1 VNLFHQMNK
10 MNTEIKQKWVNALR
24 SGEYEQGSEKLYSGR
39 GYCCL
44 GVLCDLYSKENGL
57 KWEFRGDDVIKT
69 EDEIVPS
76 QLQKF
81 DYFYFDDESEFLPES
96 VKEWAELSAKNP
108 QVRVECEYG
117 EDARFYVDEIAN
129 VNDSGYSF
137 TQLAEIIENQ
147 F

>member
-1 VNLFHQMNK
+1 MNK
-10 MNTEIKQKWVNALR
+10 MNTKIKQKWVSALR

-96 VKEWAELSAKNP
+96 VMDWAELSVKNP

-129 VNDSGYSF
+129 FNDSGYSF

>member
-1 VNLFHQMNK
+1 MNK
-10 MNTEIKQKWVNALR
+10 MNTEIKQKWVSALR
-24 SGEYEQGSEKLYSGR
+24 SGKYEQGSEKLYSGR

-76 QLQKF
+76 QLQKC

-96 VKEWAELSAKNP
+96 VKEWAELSVKNP
-108 QVRVECEYG
+108 QVRVEYEDD

>member
-1 VNLFHQMNK
+1 MNLFHKMNK

-76 QLQKF
+76 QLQKY

-96 VKEWAELSAKNP
+96 VKEWAELSVKNP
-108 QVRVECEYG
+108 QVRVECEDD

-137 TQLAEIIENQ
+137 TQLAEIIEDQ

>member
-1 VNLFHQMNK
+1 

-24 SGEYEQGSEKLYSGR
+24 SGKYEQGEGKLYSGQ

-44 GVLCDLYSKENGL
+44 GVLCDLYSKENNL

-69 EDEIVPS
+69 EDEIVSS
-76 QLQKF
+76 QLLNH

-96 VKEWAELSAKNP
+96 VKEWAELSVKNP
-108 QVRVECEYG
+108 QVRVEFEDVEFENE
-117 EDARFYVDEIAN
+117 EDARFYFDEISN
-129 VNDSGYSF
+129 LNDSGYSF
-137 TQLAEIIENQ
+137 TQLAEIIEDQ

>member
-1 VNLFHQMNK
+1 MNK
-10 MNTEIKQKWVNALR
+10 MNTEIKQKWVSALR
-24 SGEYEQGSEKLYSGR
+24 SGKYEQGSDKLYSGR

-44 GVLCDLYSKENGL
+44 GVLCDLYSKENNL

-76 QLQKF
+76 QLLNH

-96 VKEWAELSAKNP
+96 VKEWAELSVKNP
-108 QVRVECEYG
+108 QVRVDCVDDEVSY
-117 EDARFYVDEIAN
+117 FYEIAN
-129 VNDSGYSF
+129 LNDSGYSF
-137 TQLAEIIENQ
+137 TQLAEIIEDQ

>member
-1 VNLFHQMNK
+1 MNK
-10 MNTEIKQKWVNALR
+10 MNTKIKQKWVSALR

-96 VKEWAELSAKNP
+96 VMDWAELSVKNP

>member
-1 VNLFHQMNK
+1 MNK
-10 MNTEIKQKWVNALR
+10 MNIEIKQKWVNALR

-69 EDEIVPS
+69 EDEIVSS

-81 DYFYFDDESEFLPES
+81 DYFYFDDESEFLHES
-96 VKEWAELSAKNP
+96 VKEWAELSVKNP
-108 QVRVECEYG
+108 QVRVEYEDD

>member
-1 VNLFHQMNK
+1 MNK
-10 MNTEIKQKWVNALR
+10 MNTKIKQKWVSALR

-39 GYCCL
+39 GYWCL

-96 VKEWAELSAKNP
+96 VMDWAELSVKNP

>member
-1 VNLFHQMNK
+1 MNK

-69 EDEIVPS
+69 EDEIVSS

-96 VKEWAELSAKNP
+96 VKEWAEL
-108 QVRVECEYG
+108 RVECEYG

>member
-1 VNLFHQMNK
+1 M
-10 MNTEIKQKWVNALR
+10 
-24 SGEYEQGSEKLYSGR
+24 
-39 GYCCL
+39 
-44 GVLCDLYSKENGL
+44 YSKENGL

-81 DYFYFDDESEFLPES
+81 DYFYFDDESEFIPES

-108 QVRVECEYG
+108 KVRVECEYG